1 MRFIALVALQI
12 LLVFA
17 FAAADVEKQAKEM
30 RELLCGGGPVADVI
44 VGCLDGLN
52 YTSSK
57 DTIQKC
63 YKGFDEK
70 INGENMKKWYCSN
83 TMETLIEGDE
93 CIEETLK
100 ENDNAGDV
108 KSELLDELMDCVE
121 RSLGGEG
128 EGYKK

>member
-1 MRFIALVALQI
+1 MRFITLVVLQI

-17 FAAADVEKQAKEM
+17 LSFADVEKQAKKM
-30 RELLCGGGPVADVI
+30 RELMCEGGPVADVI

-57 DTIQKC
+57 DIIQKC

-70 INGENMKKWYCSN
+70 INGENMKNWYCNN
-83 TMETLIEGDE
+83 TMETLIKGDE
-93 CIEETLK
+93 CFEKTLK
-100 ENDNAGDV
+100 ESDNAGDI
-108 KSELLDELMDCVE
+108 KAELLDELMDCVE

-128 EGYKK
+128 EEYKK